1 MAADLVLLIKNTE
14 ELVSSDQ
21 SQLKKK
27 QEKMYHLW
35 IEVTVTFV
43 KL

>member
-21 SQLKKK
+21 SQLKKTGK
-27 QEKMYHLW
+27 NVSFMN
-35 IEVTVTFV
+35 
-43 KL
+43 